1 VPEIRK
7 LTGEEQKEVCKLATL
22 TASNNFNFDRSKSRC
37 YVSKQVVVDSDVAP
51 GMFDVKGVAVMNFD
65 GAISLSVV
73 NEKAVELISKA
84 ATATASGE

>member
-1 VPEIRK
+1 M
-7 LTGEEQKEVCKLATL
+7 
-22 TASNNFNFDRSKSRC
+22 
-37 YVSKQVVVDSDVAP
+37 DSDVAP